1 MRGDAE
7 EAGNDVEYIG
17 KGVSGGELND
27 GTEGRYNNNV
37 PWVGRNCSFDG
48 NGLMSQGAA
57 NDMVEGGGVD

>member
-1 MRGDAE
+1 MGGDAE

-17 KGVSGGELND
+17 EGVSGGELND

-37 PWVGRNCSFDG
+37 PWAGRNCLFDG

-57 NDMVEGGGVD
+57 NNTVEGSGVD